1 MPLLCSSM
9 AGDGDD
15 DEAAIFPL
23 AETLA
28 GVSLS
33 HAPILFFVCFHKA
46 LRAELSQLRRLAVA
60 ESESESEL
68 SHRCDVVVEL
78 RRRFEFLKLVCKYHS
93 AAEDEVIDFKVL
105 RTREQFIQ
113 TV

>member
-1 MPLLCSSM
+1 M
-9 AGDGDD
+9 ADD
-15 DEAAIFPL
+15 DDDTIFPL
-23 AETLA
+23 AESLA

-60 ESESESEL
+60 ESESESES

-78 RRRFEFLKLVCKYHS
+78 RRRFEFLKLVCKYHC
-93 AAEDEVIDFKVL
+93 AAEDEEKMKRKCGD
-105 RTREQFIQ
+105 
-113 TV
+113 

>member
-9 AGDGDD
+9 ADGDD
-15 DEAAIFPL
+15 DDAAIFPL
-23 AETLA
+23 AESLA

-60 ESESESEL
+60 ESESESES

-78 RRRFEFLKLVCKYHS
+78 RRRFEFLKLVCKYHC
-93 AAEDEVIDFKVL
+93 AAEDEVIIILKSYV
-105 RTREQFIQ
+105 RESNSYKL
-113 TV
+113 